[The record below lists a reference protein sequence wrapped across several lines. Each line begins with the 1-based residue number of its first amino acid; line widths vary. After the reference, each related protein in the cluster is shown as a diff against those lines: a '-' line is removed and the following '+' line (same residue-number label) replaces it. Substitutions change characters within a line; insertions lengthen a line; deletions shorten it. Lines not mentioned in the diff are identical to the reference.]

1 MLEPLYTAAEMRA
14 AEARYPGFPDTAPDL
29 MDRAGRA
36 VATEVATRYPDAHFI
51 AAVCGRG
58 SNGGDGRIA
67 AEILRGLG
75 RETLIVE
82 PGGTLGPCDLV
93 VDALFGT
100 GFEGE
105 PREPA
110 ARLIAAINAAGVPVV
125 SVDVPSGVDAS
136 TGEVAGAAVDADL
149 TVTFHAPKVGLYV
162 APGRFHA
169 GAITVADIGLTDED
183 TVHRLVRAEVLAQ
196 VPHRSA
202 GDNKYSAGSV
212 LVVGGA
218 PGTSGAVCLTAAAAL
233 RADAGYVTVCAPS
246 EILPVVEAQLLEPV
260 KRPLEE
266 AFEAAGR
273 AHALAVGPGLGRDRK
288 ELVRRLLAEVDLPA
302 VVDADALFELEP
314 AERSAPTV
322 LTPHEGEL
330 ARLLGVESAW
340 VAAHRLQAARRGVE
354 KFGCVVLLKGNET
367 IVASPEP
374 PTLVTALSTPALATA
389 GTGDVLTGIV
399 AAFLAKGLAAP
410 LAAAAAAV
418 AQNVAASL
426 GPQAGLVA
434 HDVVDRLPRALDERG
449 P

>member
-1 MLEPLYTAAEMRA
+1 MLDPLYTAEEMRA

-36 VATEVATRYPDAHFI
+36 VATEVATRYPDAQSVT
-51 AAVCGRG
+51 AVCGRG

-67 AEILRGLG
+67 AEVLRGLG
-75 RETLIVE
+75 RETLVVE
-82 PGGTLGPCDLV
+82 PGGALGPCDVV

-105 PREPA
+105 PREDA

-136 TGEVAGAAVDADL
+136 TGEVAGAAVDADV

-169 GAITVADIGLTDED
+169 GTIVVADLGLAHED
-183 TVHRLVRAEVLAQ
+183 TAHRLVEADVLAQ

-202 GDNKYSAGSV
+202 GDNKYTAGSV

-246 EILPVVEAQLLEPV
+246 EILPVVEAHLLEPV
-260 KRPLEE
+260 KRPIEE

-273 AHALAVGPGLGRDRK
+273 ARALAVGPGLGRDRK
-288 ELVRRLLAEVDLPA
+288 ELVRRLLAEIDLPA

-314 AERSAPTV
+314 QERSAPTV

-340 VAAHRLQAARRGVE
+340 VAAHRLAAARRAVE

-367 IVASPEP
+367 IVASPDA

-389 GTGDVLTGIV
+389 GTGDVLTGIIG
-399 AAFLAKGLAAP
+399 AFLAKGLPAP
-410 LAAAAAAV
+410 FAAAAAAV

-434 HDVVDRLPRALDERG
+434 HDVVDRLPRALEAPG
-449 P
+449 L

>member
-1 MLEPLYTAAEMRA
+1 
-14 AEARYPGFPDTAPDL
+14 
-29 MDRAGRA
+29 
-36 VATEVATRYPDAHFI
+36 
-51 AAVCGRG
+51 
-58 SNGGDGRIA
+58 
-67 AEILRGLG
+67 
-75 RETLIVE
+75 
-82 PGGTLGPCDLV
+82 
-93 VDALFGT
+93 
-100 GFEGE
+100 
-105 PREPA
+105 
-110 ARLIAAINAAGVPVV
+110 
-125 SVDVPSGVDAS
+125 
-136 TGEVAGAAVDADL
+136 
-149 TVTFHAPKVGLYV
+149 
-162 APGRFHA
+162 
-169 GAITVADIGLTDED
+169 
-183 TVHRLVRAEVLAQ
+183 
-196 VPHRSA
+196 
-202 GDNKYSAGSV
+202 
-212 LVVGGA
+212 
-218 PGTSGAVCLTAAAAL
+218 
-233 RADAGYVTVCAPS
+233 
-246 EILPVVEAQLLEPV
+246 
-260 KRPLEE
+260 
-266 AFEAAGR
+266 
-273 AHALAVGPGLGRDRK
+273 
-288 ELVRRLLAEVDLPA
+288 VRRLLAEVDLPA